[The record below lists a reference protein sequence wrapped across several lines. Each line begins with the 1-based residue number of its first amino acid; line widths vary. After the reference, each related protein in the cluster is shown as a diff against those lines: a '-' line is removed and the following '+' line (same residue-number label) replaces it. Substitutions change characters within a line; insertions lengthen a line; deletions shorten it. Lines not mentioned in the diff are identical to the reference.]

1 MSISVVI
8 PTYCRAEFLQQAVD
22 SVLSQGVLDLE
33 VIVIDDGSTDDTM
46 ERMRAYGTR
55 IRYERQEN
63 QGLST
68 ARNNG
73 MTLATGDYIA
83 LLDDDDWWMPGKAKL
98 QMAILERNPEL
109 AGVFSNF
116 TIYRDDDDLTPN
128 GMQTWY
134 EPPMNWNEVMGPSR
148 RLSELVGERDSE
160 PSNTPVYISSLYAQS
175 LDNYFVLPSTSMIR
189 RSRIPSNLEFPAHDP
204 ICGDWDYFAQLSKH
218 APLCFVD
225 LDTTYNRS
233 HVDAV
238 RLTQTKM
245 IKQMSLRI
253 DFLERVYC
261 ADRGF
266 FAANEEKVNRV
277 WLERMAE
284 LCKLQLLDLDR
295 GGARQTAARA
305 SRLHQKMTTR
315 EKSVFSA
322 TRIPCSAH
330 LARLARS
337 IKNWFR

>member
-1 MSISVVI
+1 MNVSVVI

-22 SVLSQGVLDLE
+22 SVLSQGVRDLE
-33 VIVIDDGSTDDTM
+33 VIVVDDGSTDDTKD
-46 ERMRAYGTR
+46 RMRAYGNR

-73 MTLATGDYIA
+73 IALAKGKYIA
-83 LLDDDDWWMPGKAKL
+83 LLDDDDWWMPGKAEL
-98 QMAILERNPEL
+98 QMAILDGNPEL

-134 EPPMNWNEVMGPSR
+134 EAPIDWNEVIGPSR
-148 RLSELVGERDSE
+148 RLSELVGERDSQL
-160 PSNTPVYISSLYAQS
+160 SNTSVYIGSLYAQS
-175 LDNYFVLPSTSMIR
+175 LDNYYVLPSTSMIR
-189 RSRIPSNLEFPAHDP
+189 RSRIPSKLKFPAHDP

-233 HVDAV
+233 HLDAT

-261 ADRGF
+261 ADDEF
-266 FAANEEKVNRV
+266 FAANEVKINRV

-284 LCKLQLLDLDR
+284 LCKLQLLDSNQDA
-295 GGARQTAARA
+295 ARQTAARA
-305 SRLHQKMTTR
+305 SRLRQEMTKR
-315 EKSVFSA
+315 EELVFSA

-330 LARLARS
+330 LARLVRS
-337 IKNWFR
+337 TKNWLR